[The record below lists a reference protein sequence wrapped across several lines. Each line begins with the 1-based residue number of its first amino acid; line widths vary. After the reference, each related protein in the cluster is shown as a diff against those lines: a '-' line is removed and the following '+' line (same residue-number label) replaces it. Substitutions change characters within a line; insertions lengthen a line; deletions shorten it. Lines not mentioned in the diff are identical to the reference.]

1 MQEAAEID
9 IDMHVCK
16 PAACCML
23 ASKSKNLPKHAIC
36 EPKMRSEHYVDRTA
50 VTPTAAKDTPHA
62 PDCWSAHLAP
72 P

>member
-23 ASKSKNLPKHAIC
+23 AYAKPPRGRIAGFVRKAKRNYG
-36 EPKMRSEHYVDRTA
+36 MRNYGRNYA
-50 VTPTAAKDTPHA
+50 
-62 PDCWSAHLAP
+62 
-72 P
+72 